1 MSETPKIA
9 LACTGHRGV
18 RCLQRI
24 RDIAPDAEVV
34 VFSHPPEE
42 WEPDYYDEMMGEA
55 DRLGAEFVTK
65 RRLVTLNGADLLV
78 CVGWRYLVPP
88 EVYETARLGAWV
100 FHDSMLPY
108 LRGFSPTVWAVRS
121 GYRTPGA
128 TLFRMTEEV
137 DAGPIVGQ
145 SFIRDKWESMA
156 SIVDQVTDIYLRLL
170 DTHLPDLMA
179 GMASVVEQDRA
190 LATFCPKWGLDDL
203 RIDWSWGASEI
214 VGHVRAFG
222 CPYPCARTMADG
234 IEVKIMEA
242 VHPVYARVDGGFP
255 GQVLRFSDEGVQVIC
270 GDSGTVLITDANPM
284 ALLRR
289 LSLRLR

>member
-42 WEPDYYDEMMGEA
+42 WEPDYYDELMGEA

-65 RRLVTLNGADLLV
+65 RRLLTLNGADLLI

-100 FHDSMLPY
+100 FHDSLLPAS
-108 LRGFSPTVWAVRS
+108 RGFSPTVWAVRS
-121 GYRTPGA
+121 GERTPGA

-145 SFIRDKWESMA
+145 GMIEDEFE
-156 SIVDQVTDIYLRLL
+156 
-170 DTHLPDLMA
+170 P
-179 GMASVVEQDRA
+179 MASVVAQVTDVYLWLLDQYLPELMAGTASVIEQDHD
-190 LATFCPKWGLDDL
+190 LATFCPKWGPDDL
-203 RIDWSWGASEI
+203 RIDWSWGADEI
-214 VGHVRAFG
+214 VNHVRAFG
-222 CPYPCARTMADG
+222 YPYPWARTMADG
-234 IEVKIMEA
+234 IEVKVLRA
-242 VHPVYARVDGGFP
+242 VHPAHTRVDGGFP
-255 GQVLRFSDEGVQVIC
+255 GQVLRFSDEGVEVIC